1 VTACGGQGAGRRRK
15 TTVKPSPAKQEIN
28 VKPENVYTSAGS
40 YKFDRT
46 ALFTSRL
53 EWTMKLVGVLT
64 PLSCRKRSAA
74 LYQYVAKAMAKIYE
88 SLGYCTSAA
97 LRTTACH
104 AKPVIGRFEM
114 EQIRRCD

>member
-1 VTACGGQGAGRRRK
+1 MLL
-15 TTVKPSPAKQEIN
+15 PM
-28 VKPENVYTSAGS
+28 
-40 YKFDRT
+40 F
-46 ALFTSRL
+46 FSRL
-53 EWTMKLVGVLT
+53 PSGSSGNWNWRAKM
-64 PLSCRKRSAA
+64 PAA
-74 LYQYVAKAMAKIYE
+74 SPYQYVAKAMAKIYE